1 MMDKKTNGVPKFS
14 IKSASLL
21 LLASVI
27 GGILIPYLFFELNWD
42 TRLATMIFLPILIAG
57 AIAYS
62 QCFIETKKGISK
74 SFWITFIIAFI
85 ILEVLS
91 YFWLYKGFIF

>member
-1 MMDKKTNGVPKFS
+1 MMNKKIEGVPRFS

-21 LLASVI
+21 LLAGLV
-27 GGILIPYLFFELNWD
+27 GGILMPYVFFELNWN
-42 TRLATMIFLPILIAG
+42 TNLATMIFLPISIAS

-62 QCFIETKKGISK
+62 QCFIENKKGISR
-74 SFWITFIIAFI
+74 SFWTTLIIAFI